1 MNKFIESIRHHDN
14 ETLEADA
21 RELENQWPS
30 QAAEVYQLLASR
42 AQHNRQHEYAQ
53 HAKRC
58 QALAIQQKNDKKA
71 AFLAM
76 SMS

>member
-21 RELENQWPS
+21 LRLENQWPS
-30 QAAEVYQLLASR
+30 QAAEIYQLLASR
-42 AQHNRQHEYAQ
+42 SQHNRQQEYTQ

-58 QALAIQQKNDKKA
+58 LALATQQKNDKKA